1 MRAILLGIASLGLVV
16 RALVPSGYMAAPV
29 SEGWPVTLCPS
40 QASEFFP
47 GWDADRAGH
56 HGGSAS
62 HEGAGQHGSSHH
74 GSSHHADVDGE
85 VPPSESPSEESTCP
99 LGAYINAAIDL
110 DSESS
115 AVVFV
120 EVGRAHARSLSI
132 GYVAARTFAFPRG
145 PPVPLPLEALET

>member
-47 GWDADRAGH
+47 GWDADGAGH

-62 HEGAGQHGSSHH
+62 HEGAHHH
-74 GSSHHADVDGE
+74 GSSHDADVDGE
-85 VPPSESPSEESTCP
+85 APPSESPSEESACP
-99 LGAYINAAIDL
+99 LGAYINAAVDL
-110 DSESS
+110 GSESP

-120 EVGRAHARSLSI
+120 EVGRAPARSVSI
-132 GYVAARTFAFPRG
+132 VHVAARTFAFPRG